1 MSLALLIILIIVIV
15 NNGHLKDEIDELK
28 KHNYNYCPK
37 CGYQLN
43 KNHQCTN
50 QQVQTVP
57 QETNNNLETKV
68 NKEITKSP
76 KNTMTDEEVKNN
88 IILITGS
95 ILIIL
100 AAVIYLTSSWTVT
113 SNILKCLV
121 IFILFFVFVIS
132 SYIAKEKL
140 KLSQTA
146 RAFKYIALAYLPL
159 SLISLSLFG
168 LLGENFSMN
177 GDYQNFYIAITLF
190 ICSIIYYIESRRE
203 KDMFLSIST
212 IISSILGIVFLVFA
226 FNGSYI
232 ILIMF
237 LYLYSYFL
245 ALLYEYNKVIYDK
258 EFTKTIIKILFYSL
272 LCVLVIM
279 NINIIFSEDLSL
291 TTTYIVQNIV
301 ILLLNVGL
309 SIYLD
314 NKELNRV
321 LIPVSIILVFN
332 LIRSLG
338 DFSNIVQ
345 QVIVMI
351 SITLIYGYNYLKE
364 KKINVFNFILCSIL
378 LSVLFFVNLFTFLG
392 ESIPLFV
399 ISLIYVVL
407 LIVTYLISGNL
418 RKAIV
423 WMLPIFIE
431 FTAILLVAE
440 YELSINILLGIST
453 LLVVSSLI
461 PIFKNYTKELVII
474 PSVLN
479 VIYILIAY
487 SDKSLITFILTVI
500 SLVVYYLLFTKTN
513 KNYKYP
519 MYLFINLGMIYL
531 GHIVCNGLN
540 AYTMALSIII
550 IMALEVIDERLKD
563 KGNFIFILTDYIIT
577 AIYLTSVDKRTAFIM
592 TIIIALV
599 LFAYFLDN
607 KKNIELYNIPL
618 LTPLIYIG
626 TSSVMTFNE
635 FNVMIVLAILIA
647 ILIPFLVIYKKE
659 YIKLAFVP
667 YAYLLMLCSMDISLY
682 FPYVLALCISIVY
695 LIFTDKHILFKILTI
710 ITSLLLYYKVITDL
724 EITITL
730 FTIGI
735 LILYSLFITRDLM
748 KEQPNDSKVIEYILL
763 IIINIIAITSYK
775 SETDGMLYVILLLI
789 ITIFSYLKKY
799 GPAFLVSIVFILI
812 NMFLLTRLF
821 WLSLPW
827 WIYILGVGL
836 ILILFAVLNE
846 INEKGTMK
854 EKLKDFKDRLN
865 M

>member
-1 MSLALLIILIIVIV
+1 MI
-15 NNGHLKDEIDELK
+15 
-28 KHNYNYCPK
+28 
-37 CGYQLN
+37 
-43 KNHQCTN
+43 
-50 QQVQTVP
+50 
-57 QETNNNLETKV
+57 
-68 NKEITKSP
+68 
-76 KNTMTDEEVKNN
+76 
-88 IILITGS
+88 
-95 ILIIL
+95 
-100 AAVIYLTSSWTVT
+100 WTV
-113 SNILKCLV
+113 SLV
-121 IFILFFVFVIS
+121 
-132 SYIAKEKL
+132 
-140 KLSQTA
+140 
-146 RAFKYIALAYLPL
+146 R
-159 SLISLSLFG
+159 
-168 LLGENFSMN
+168 
-177 GDYQNFYIAITLF
+177 
-190 ICSIIYYIESRRE
+190 
-203 KDMFLSIST
+203 FLNWS
-212 IISSILGIVFLVFA
+212 V
-226 FNGSYI
+226 
-232 ILIMF
+232 
-237 LYLYSYFL
+237 
-245 ALLYEYNKVIYDK
+245 
-258 EFTKTIIKILFYSL
+258 
-272 LCVLVIM
+272 
-279 NINIIFSEDLSL
+279 
-291 TTTYIVQNIV
+291 V
-301 ILLLNVGL
+301 ILL
-309 SIYLD
+309 
-314 NKELNRV
+314 K
-321 LIPVSIILVFN
+321 
-332 LIRSLG
+332 
-338 DFSNIVQ
+338 
-345 QVIVMI
+345 
-351 SITLIYGYNYLKE
+351 
-364 KKINVFNFILCSIL
+364 
-378 LSVLFFVNLFTFLG
+378 
-392 ESIPLFV
+392 
-399 ISLIYVVL
+399 
-407 LIVTYLISGNL
+407 
-418 RKAIV
+418 
-423 WMLPIFIE
+423 
-431 FTAILLVAE
+431 
-440 YELSINILLGIST
+440 
-453 LLVVSSLI
+453 
-461 PIFKNYTKELVII
+461 YTKEIIII

-500 SLVVYYLLFTKTN
+500 SLVVYYLLFTKTIN
-513 KNYKYP
+513 NYNYL

-563 KGNFIFILTDYIIT
+563 KGNFIFILTDHIIT

-647 ILIPFLVIYKKE
+647 ILIPFLVIYNKE

-735 LILYSLFITRDLM
+735 LILYSSFITRDLM